1 MTTPETTALTYGALM
16 EMAAEHDRQALHNYN
31 ESLKI
36 RRWRDKR
43 LAMLREQAGH
53 SIATRPTTIHDA
65 ESIVWAWASN
75 DPKLKEY
82 GAGIEITERRA
93 AMHAAMATNFRSQA
107 QSMAAHTY

>member
-1 MTTPETTALTYGALM
+1 MDLTADALL
-16 EMAAEHDRQALHNYN
+16 ELAAEHDQLALHNYQ

-43 LAMLREQAGH
+43 LAAIQGNADRAY
-53 SIATRPTTIHDA
+53 ATRPTTIHDA
-65 ESIVWAWASN
+65 GSIKWALCQD

-107 QSMAAHTY
+107 QQRLASHTV